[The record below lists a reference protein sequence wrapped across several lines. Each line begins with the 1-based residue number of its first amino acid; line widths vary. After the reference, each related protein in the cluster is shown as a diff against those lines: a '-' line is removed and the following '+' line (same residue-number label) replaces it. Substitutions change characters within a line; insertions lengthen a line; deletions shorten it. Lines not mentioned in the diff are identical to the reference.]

1 MTQVCDL
8 QLDLDKDAI
17 ARAYSRWAP
26 VYDLV
31 FGPVFERGRRAAV
44 AAAERIGGLI
54 LEAGVGTGLSL
65 PDYAPTS
72 RVIGVDIS
80 EPMLR
85 KAQERAGAR
94 GLRHVSGLAVMDIEH
109 LSFADAS
116 VDVVVA
122 QYVITAVPNPE
133 ATLDEFARVLKPGGE
148 IVLLSRISAEAG
160 LRRALEQWFA
170 PAARRLGWRT
180 DFAWQ
185 RYARW
190 AERASGIRLVER
202 RAVPPLGHFSLIRFA
217 KDSAPASDAI
227 CSAARSKI

>member
-8 QLDLDKDAI
+8 QLDKDAI

-85 KAQERAGAR
+85 KAQERVRAL

-116 VDVVVA
+116 VDMVVA

-190 AERASGIRLVER
+190 AERAPGIRLVER

-227 CSAARSKI
+227 CSAARAGI

>member
-1 MTQVCDL
+1 MTRVCDL
-8 QLDLDKDAI
+8 QLDKDAI

-31 FGPVFERGRRAAV
+31 FGPVFESGRRAAV

-65 PDYAPTS
+65 PEYAPNS

-85 KAQERAGAR
+85 KAQKRVR
-94 GLRHVSGLAVMDIEH
+94 TLGLRQIVGLAVMDIEH
-109 LSFADAS
+109 LSFPDAS

-122 QYVITAVPNPE
+122 QYVVTAAPNPE

-180 DFAWQ
+180 DFAWE

-190 AERASGIRLVER
+190 AERTPGIRLKQR

-217 KDSAPASDAI
+217 KNCVKASDAI
-227 CSAARSKI
+227 GSGARAEI

>member
-1 MTQVCDL
+1 MTQLDL
-8 QLDLDKDAI
+8 QLDKDAI
-17 ARAYSRWAP
+17 ARAYGRWAP

-31 FGPVFERGRRAAV
+31 FGPVFESGRRAAV
-44 AAAERIGGLI
+44 VAAERIGGLI

-65 PDYAPTS
+65 PDYATSS

-85 KAQERAGAR
+85 KAQERVRAL
-94 GLRHVSGLAVMDIEH
+94 GLRQIAGLAVMDIEH
-109 LSFADAS
+109 LSLPDAS

-148 IVLLSRISAEAG
+148 IVLLSRVSAEAG
-160 LRRALEQWFA
+160 LRHALEQWFA

-180 DFAWQ
+180 DFVWQ
-185 RYARW
+185 RYASW
-190 AERASGIRLVER
+190 ADRAPGIRLKER

-217 KDSAPASDAI
+217 KDRATASDAI
-227 CSAARSKI
+227 CSAARAEI